1 MRRNRLII
9 LFGILLAAL
18 AFVGIV
24 FLLNQRP
31 AGTED
36 TTPGVEVLVA
46 TTEINVNDE
55 ITADMVEVQDVDP
68 EDVQG
73 VRVGDESLAV
83 GRTALV
89 SVPEGAQVSAEVFG
103 QVGQTPTDIV
113 GQLQPGEKAIAF
125 QVDRVTGLDFLVRRG
140 DNVDVV
146 IGAEIRAVQQT
157 ADSLQNPDLPPRYE
171 TIPGLE
177 TARSVKTVLQNKR
190 VLYVSATQLATTAPG
205 AQATPTPAAA
215 PEGEEQ
221 EAVVDRVVVVIAGSD
236 ADAELVKFA
245 QRDVGELGAL
255 TVVLRHPDDDA
266 EEETE
271 GVTID
276 ALVERYGVPIPD
288 IAERPEETG
297 Q

>member
-1 MRRNRLII
+1 VRRNRLII

-31 AGTED
+31 AAIED
-36 TTPGVEVLVA
+36 TPGEEVLVA
-46 TTEINVNDE
+46 TTEINVGDE
-55 ITADMVEVQDVDP
+55 ITADMVEVREVDPQDV
-68 EDVQG
+68 EG
-73 VRVGDESLAV
+73 AGIGDESLVV
-83 GRTALV
+83 GRVAHV
-89 SVPEGAQVSAEVFG
+89 NVPPGRPVSAEVIG
-103 QVGQTPTDIV
+103 QGGETPTDIV
-113 GQLQPGEKAIAF
+113 GQLQPGEKAIAL

-140 DNVDVV
+140 DNVDIVL
-146 IGAEIRAVQQT
+146 GTEIRVLQPT
-157 ADSLQNPDLPPRYE
+157 ADSLQNPDQPPRFE

-177 TARSVKTVLQNKR
+177 AARTVKTVLQNKR
-190 VLYVSATQLATTAPG
+190 VLYVSSTQLRTTTPG

-215 PEGEEQ
+215 PEGEAP
-221 EAVVDRVVVVIAGSD
+221 EAVVERVVVVIAGSD
-236 ADAELVKFA
+236 ADAELIKFA
-245 QRDVGELGAL
+245 QRDAGELGTL
-255 TVVLRHPDDDA
+255 TVVLRHPEDDA
-266 EEETE
+266 EEATE